1 MVRTIGGRLAVDIS
15 DSGATFNGAPLLEAD
30 LDASNGVLHIVGE
43 VIPERSPEN
52 GDDGDDRND
61 GGDRGDGEDGEDGED
76 RDGGD
81 DDGDDRGDRDG
92 DSNG

>member
-1 MVRTIGGRLAVDIS
+1 MIN
-15 DSGATFNGAPLLEAD
+15 NGAPLLETD

-52 GDDGDDRND
+52 GDDGDD
-61 GGDRGDGEDGEDGED
+61 GED
-76 RDGGD
+76 RDDGD
-81 DDGDDRGDRDG
+81 DGDDGDDREDRDG

>member
-1 MVRTIGGRLAVDIS
+1 VVRTIGGRLAVDIS

-30 LDASNGVLHIVGE
+30 LDASNGVLHIIGE

-52 GDDGDDRND
+52 GDDGDDR
-61 GGDRGDGEDGEDGED
+61 E
-76 RDGGD
+76 
-81 DDGDDRGDRDG
+81 DRDG